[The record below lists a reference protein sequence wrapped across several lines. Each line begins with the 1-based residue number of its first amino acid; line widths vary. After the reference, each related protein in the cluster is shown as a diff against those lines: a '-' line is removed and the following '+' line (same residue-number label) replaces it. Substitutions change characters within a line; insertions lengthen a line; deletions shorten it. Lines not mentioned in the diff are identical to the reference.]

1 MRWENDGQNE
11 KKNAFGSLYTAYTA
25 VRRNCRCMLHL
36 LWTCEDTRSFIDVHG
51 DVCVY
56 SSSKGRTG
64 FILFYFTTDL
74 YARPAGGHLQSGVCV
89 SSEDVLASAYKDNHA
104 RWLAHLIIIIISR
117 DRLYSP
123 PHPRPSLSLSPR
135 SGPGRPAGM
144 DAHSG
149 TFQISF
155 SQGARKAII
164 RTAVSGS
171 TGSPPSKKSNQISLP
186 TRNWELNLKTKI
198 IGVITIPCL
207 LSVCALMIFAWFLMV
222 TFF

>member
-1 MRWENDGQNE
+1 MCVCTAAAKDGR
-11 KKNAFGSLYTAYTA
+11 ALFFSISRPT
-25 VRRNCRCMLHL
+25 CMPVQL
-36 LWTCEDTRSFIDVHG
+36 EDI
-51 DVCVY
+51 CN
-56 SSSKGRTG
+56 
-64 FILFYFTTDL
+64 
-74 YARPAGGHLQSGVCV
+74 QVCV

-164 RTAVSGS
+164 RTAVSRS
-171 TGSPPSKKSNQISLP
+171 TGKKSKNQIKFPSQQ
-186 TRNWELNLKTKI
+186 E
-198 IGVITIPCL
+198 IGN
-207 LSVCALMIFAWFLMV
+207 
-222 TFF
+222 